1 MPSLLPGMAPFLEGQ
16 GFWQGFHTSLLIH
29 LVDPSALAGNSD
41 PPGSA
46 RPGSQSGPR
55 RGCQSLTGRSRLIR
69 ATGRWTVC
77 RAYDQGRY
85 HRLIQYDGPLDL
97 FLSAEDQNWLRTLVS
112 PPAGS

>member
-1 MPSLLPGMAPFLEGQ
+1 LPAIPIPLAPPDPDLSL
-16 GFWQGFHTSLLIH
+16 
-29 LVDPSALAGNSD
+29 DLAAVVN
-41 PPGSA
+41 
-46 RPGSQSGPR
+46 
-55 RGCQSLTGRSRLIR
+55 
-69 ATGRWTVC
+69 